1 LVKGRKDEDTCLREE
16 FIAASLLLWTKEKHQ
31 EKQSNSV
38 MMHLYL
44 NKTIVQSLSLV
55 F

>member
-1 LVKGRKDEDTCLREE
+1 
-16 FIAASLLLWTKEKHQ
+16 
-31 EKQSNSV
+31 

-55 F
+55 FWLHIKVLIDAPVCMHVQSLKSSKERVAQGAA